1 MFPIHS
7 FFFFREICSTY
18 YGNNLGEEIIVALI
32 LSHGSF
38 CGRPISF
45 LIFFHLLKQQLF
57 TLGSFFHHLQNQ
69 PIAPS

>member
-38 CGRPISF
+38 CGPPISF
-45 LIFFHLLKQQLF
+45 LIFFHSAEAAALH
-57 TLGSFFHHLQNQ
+57 TW
-69 PIAPS
+69 